1 MIMGTYL
8 AKTEG
13 GGNIQR
19 TRIFHENEQVS
30 YAHVLDLWQ
39 HDQAFRNFFTHTLA
53 DATFEAFAWETPPVT
68 QNTLSRAFEFVLI
81 NHPALLKPTD
91 LAPFAQ
97 HFRDLEHEDEIAV
110 FHNLG
115 NDAVLIAPLPD
126 EPIQAHAHL
135 ASFLRAASEPQKHAL
150 WKKVG
155 QVMANRIGP
164 DPIWLNTEGSG
175 VAWLHIRLDSRPKYY
190 RYAPY
195 RKEPT

>member
-1 MIMGTYL
+1 MYT
-8 AKTEG
+8 ASTETEG
-13 GGNIQR
+13 NTTIHQVCIFKR
-19 TRIFHENEQVS
+19 RNRIS
-30 YAHVLDLWQ
+30 YAQVLDLWQ
-39 HDQAFRNFFTHTLA
+39 HDQAFRDFFTNALA
-53 DATFEAFAWETPPVT
+53 AAPFEAFAWETPPVT
-68 QNTLSRAFEFVLI
+68 QNTLSMAFEFVLI
-81 NHPALLKPTD
+81 DHPALLKPAD
-91 LAPFAQ
+91 PAPFAQ
-97 HFRDLEHEDEIAV
+97 HFRDPENEDEIAV
-110 FHNLG
+110 FPNLG

-164 DPIWLNTEGSG
+164 EPIWLNTEGSG
-175 VAWLHIRLDSRPKYY
+175 VAWLHIRLDSHPKYY